1 MKLEDTYD
9 VKYTVECPIPFLWPY
24 HTKSSVN
31 SENRKAH
38 KSSHRRRSNSQFLLA
53 ENDYEDFIEEEIF
66 EDFNVTDEEG
76 WVGNDVISFRCKS
89 ETFPLG
95 LFVKNGKKPQKIFN
109 RRKRKKDIVWKNFS
123 EYKICVAEN
132 SQAPLL
138 KKNEEVP
145 EPLPSGR
152 KNADNDI
159 QEFSHYFNAH
169 ELQKEMLQEM
179 YGSSYVESNSHPRSF
194 AVINYKQSDLSVA
207 VNIHDGVVIIYRD
220 YHLKFS
226 VQFTLI

>member
-1 MKLEDTYD
+1 M
-9 VKYTVECPIPFLWPY
+9 
-24 HTKSSVN
+24 
-31 SENRKAH
+31 
-38 KSSHRRRSNSQFLLA
+38 
-53 ENDYEDFIEEEIF
+53 
-66 EDFNVTDEEG
+66 
-76 WVGNDVISFRCKS
+76 
-89 ETFPLG
+89 
-95 LFVKNGKKPQKIFN
+95 KNGKKPQKIFN

-132 SQAPLL
+132 SQAHLL

-145 EPLPSGR
+145 ESLPSGR
-152 KNADNDI
+152 KNANNDI